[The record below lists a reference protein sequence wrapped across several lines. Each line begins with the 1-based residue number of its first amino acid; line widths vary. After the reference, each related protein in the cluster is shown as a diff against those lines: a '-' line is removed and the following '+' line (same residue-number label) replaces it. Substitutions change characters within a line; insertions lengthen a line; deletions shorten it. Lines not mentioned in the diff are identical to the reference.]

1 MIIAIQGG
9 MAVGKTIALKI
20 IEKVYSK
27 IAISF
32 VDISP
37 VVDKINKHQLDNNKL
52 DDYCEIQ
59 QLFIQHER
67 DRYELVRDNEIVL
80 MDYGAE
86 EIAFYT
92 QYFPKVAGYSWTL
105 PSNLLLEVNRLKEC
119 FADYIIFL
127 DADETVLYQ
136 RQKNDFNRRRHF
148 FKWYTHHLLPAKKH
162 YLDTFSNVIH
172 INTNHLNAEEV
183 AEKIIDIIRK
193 LTL

>member
-9 MAVGKTIALKI
+9 MAVGKTTALKI
-20 IEKVYSK
+20 IENVYPK

-32 VDISP
+32 EDISP

-136 RQKNDFNRRRHF
+136 RQKNDFNRQRHF
-148 FKWYTHHLLPAKKH
+148 FK
-162 YLDTFSNVIH
+162 
-172 INTNHLNAEEV
+172 
-183 AEKIIDIIRK
+183 
-193 LTL
+193 

>member
-20 IEKVYSK
+20 IENVYPK

-32 VDISP
+32 EDISP

-136 RQKNDFNRRRHF
+136 RQKNDFNRQRHF